1 MRALKTSAIVLAFA
15 GLTVAMTWPLL
26 SPTARAV
33 PDSDDAYFSVWRLA
47 WVAHQLP
54 RDPWHLFDANI
65 FYPSSAALAY
75 SDAMLLVAAAGAPAV
90 WSGVSPAVV
99 HNILIG
105 AAFVSSMWAAFLL
118 ARDLTGS
125 ARAAWLAAI
134 FFGLAPYRFAHIGHL
149 ELQWVM
155 WMPLGLWAL
164 HRYVTAPTARRA
176 LAVGGAV
183 AAQTLC
189 SIYYGV
195 FLTFYLVV
203 AALILCAIH
212 PTGRR
217 RAMALAPVMV
227 VPLVVVLAIYGP
239 PYLQSRQQHGARQLS
254 EISDYSASPS
264 DFLRVSPHN
273 RLRGRSQSGP
283 APDERSLFPGTAPLL
298 LAAAAFV
305 PPVAPS
311 AWMYL
316 GLTTVSVDAALG
328 MNGLLFPVLQRLVPP
343 LTSLRAPARF
353 GVLVLLSVSI
363 LAAYGAAKIVAARPR
378 VATTFV
384 AIVTLLSVAEFWSS
398 PLGVR
403 ANQASPTEA
412 HRWLSYQPAGTVVV
426 EMPVPKNEALWLY
439 ETTYLI
445 RSMHH
450 WQPLVNGYSG
460 FAPQQYMRT
469 LETLRGFP
477 DDRSIERLRELKVR
491 FILLNR
497 VYYTGLEFTDLIAR
511 LTGSP
516 AFWPSQSFGDGDDQI
531 IIVELKGA
539 APAP

>member
-26 SPTARAV
+26 SPTARVV

-75 SDAMLLVAAAGAPAV
+75 SDAMLLVSAAGAPAI
-90 WSGVSPAVV
+90 WSGVSPAIV
-99 HNILIG
+99 HNVLLG

-118 ARDLTGS
+118 VRGLTGS

-155 WMPLGLWAL
+155 WMPLSLWAL
-164 HRYVTAPTARRA
+164 HRYVAAPTAGCA

-189 SIYYGV
+189 SIYYGA
-195 FLTFYLVV
+195 FLSFYLVV

-212 PTGRR
+212 PAGRR
-217 RAMALAPVMV
+217 RAMALTPIMI
-227 VPLVVVLAIYGP
+227 VPLLVVLAIYGP
-239 PYLQSRQQHGARQLS
+239 PYLQSRQQHGARKVA
-254 EISDYSASPS
+254 EITEYSARPA
-264 DFLRVSPHN
+264 DFLRVPPHN

-316 GLTTVSVDAALG
+316 GLTAVSVDAALG
-328 MNGLLFPVLQRLVPP
+328 MNGLMFPLLHRVAPA

-353 GVLVLLSVSI
+353 GVLVLLS
-363 LAAYGAAKIVAARPR
+363 LAVLAGFGAAKIMSARPHAAS
-378 VATTFV
+378 VVTAL
-384 AIVTLLSVAEFWSS
+384 VTLFCVVEFWSAPIAS
-398 PLGVR
+398 R
-403 ANQASPTEA
+403 ANLEPATEA
-412 HRWLSYQPAGTVVV
+412 HRWLSNQPPGSVVL
-426 EMPVPKNEALWLY
+426 EMPVPRMHALWLY
-439 ETTYLI
+439 ETTYTI
-445 RSMHH
+445 
-450 WQPLVNGYSG
+450 
-460 FAPQQYMRT
+460 
-469 LETLRGFP
+469 
-477 DDRSIERLRELKVR
+477 
-491 FILLNR
+491 
-497 VYYTGLEFTDLIAR
+497 
-511 LTGSP
+511 
-516 AFWPSQSFGDGDDQI
+516 
-531 IIVELKGA
+531 
-539 APAP
+539 